1 MTNRRIKDGDHVLPG
16 ERLGVIEEF
25 IPGAGTFQ
33 DQDDAIYA
41 NVTGHVR
48 INMKERKISVESTT
62 RTPLYPQRNDIV
74 LGEIQSVSK
83 KSAAVNI
90 FRLRDVP
97 CAVPF
102 SGFLYIKESVGG
114 YVDQMQDLFAP
125 GDVIL
130 ARVQQQSEGLTH
142 LSTVG
147 SRFGVLRASC
157 SRCGELLNLKGTR
170 LECPQCGNTENRKLA
185 NSYGQVPDTGNAN
198 ENSSSKTPQQG

>member
-1 MTNRRIKDGDHVLPG
+1 MANRRIKDGDHVLPG

-41 NVTGHVR
+41 NITGNVH

-74 LGEIQSVSK
+74 FGEIQSVSK
-83 KSAAVNI
+83 KSATINI
-90 FRLRDVP
+90 FRIRDVP
-97 CAVPF
+97 CPVPF
-102 SGFLYIKESVGG
+102 SAFLYIKESVGG

-125 GDVIL
+125 GDIIL

-147 SRFGVLRASC
+147 SRFGVLRAYC
-157 SRCGELLNLKGTR
+157 SRCGEPLSLKGAR
-170 LECPQCGNTENRKLA
+170 LECPQCGNVEKRKLA
-185 NSYGQVPDTGNAN
+185 NSYGKGSDTGNAD
-198 ENSSSKTPQQG
+198 EHSKPSPPQQG